1 MAERGWTLDQ
11 VKAEIEKRKPDFDKF
26 VAPQK
31 QVADAVIQVLPT
43 ALTNGT
49 ASHSLSSRS
58 TSRKSSGRSD
68 SKAPDGPGMRGE
80 SPLSDP
86 FKEQR
91 FRG

>member
-49 ASHSLSSRS
+49 SLFS
-58 TSRKSSGRSD
+58 TLVGTRAQGCCR
-68 SKAPDGPGMRGE
+68 M
-80 SPLSDP
+80 
-86 FKEQR
+86 
-91 FRG
+91 